1 MVASSFSDEEVRQGP
16 TISSHQLAAAAT
28 PGLSTSDLLGNF
40 GDFAKL
46 FDELKEPVLIELG
59 NPLPKPNICRRG
71 ASAAVPLR
79 TTTRSSAIRTR
90 SGGAREA

>member
-46 FDELKEPVLIELG
+46 FDELEEPVLIELG
-59 NPLPKPNICRRG
+59 NPLPKRKYMPKKRVGSCP
-71 ASAAVPLR
+71 AAHNDALL
-79 TTTRSSAIRTR
+79 
-90 SGGAREA
+90 GNHD

>member
-1 MVASSFSDEEVRQGP
+1 MVASSFSDEEARQGP

-59 NPLPKPNICRRG
+59 NPLPKPEYMPRKRVGSCP
-71 ASAAVPLR
+71 AAHNDALLGSPD
-79 TTTRSSAIRTR
+79 
-90 SGGAREA
+90 

>member
-59 NPLPKPNICRRG
+59 NPLPKAKYMPKSRVGSCP
-71 ASAAVPLR
+71 AAHNDALLGNPD
-79 TTTRSSAIRTR
+79 
-90 SGGAREA
+90 

>member
-1 MVASSFSDEEVRQGP
+1 VIVVTSSFSDEEVRQGP

-46 FDELKEPVLIELG
+46 FDELEEPVLIELG
-59 NPLPKPNICRRG
+59 NPLPKRKYMPKKRVGSCP
-71 ASAAVPLR
+71 AAHNDALL
-79 TTTRSSAIRTR
+79 
-90 SGGAREA
+90 GNHD

>member
-1 MVASSFSDEEVRQGP
+1 MVTSSFSDEEVRQGP

-46 FDELKEPVLIELG
+46 FDELEEPVLIELG
-59 NPLPKPNICRRG
+59 NPLPKRKYMPKKRVGSCP
-71 ASAAVPLR
+71 AAHNDALL
-79 TTTRSSAIRTR
+79 
-90 SGGAREA
+90 GNHD